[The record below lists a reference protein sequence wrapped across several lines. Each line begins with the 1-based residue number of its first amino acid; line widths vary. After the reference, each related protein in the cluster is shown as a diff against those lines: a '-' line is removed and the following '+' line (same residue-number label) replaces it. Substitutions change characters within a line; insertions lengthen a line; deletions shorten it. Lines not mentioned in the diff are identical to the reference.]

1 MVETKSPFDNSIE
14 ALTID
19 VMVVKQERECTI
31 WLVALVSIT
40 HKFSLTTIGS
50 FTLEEKTEC
59 EKLGVKPIGLRI
71 E

>member
-1 MVETKSPFDNSIE
+1 
-14 ALTID
+14 
-19 VMVVKQERECTI
+19 MVVKQERECTI
-31 WLVALVSIT
+31 WLVAPVSIT